1 MIHRIEYL
9 IKHNTFIQKAYVIL
23 MSIGFRL
30 LGLFIRPDKRQ
41 VMFQSLIGKT
51 YGDSPKILF
60 DRMKADPDFA
70 GYQFVWAFADPDKFE
85 VEGARKVKLNS
96 LAYFIETMRSGIWV
110 TNVDMQ
116 RGLHYKSK
124 KTLSI
129 NTWHGVPMK
138 VIGNAQKT
146 RNDYNYY
153 DVDMLCCSSPFERE
167 VFIRDFNVP
176 ADVIVQC
183 GMPRNDEL
191 YRVTPE
197 DRARY
202 REELGIPEDKKVILY
217 CPTWRDSADGGNS
230 YQIAPPID
238 VDYWQ
243 RELGSEYV
251 MLFRMHHLTTEMLGI
266 EYNDFARDVSGDPQI
281 NHLMAAA
288 DILVSDY
295 SATVFDF
302 SILEKPI
309 ISFAYDYEDYSR
321 SRGFYEKLDDILP
334 GSHFATQEE
343 VVKHIQTMDY
353 AVECEKT
360 GKLKHKYIATAG
372 NATET
377 CMAFI
382 KERLKK

>member
-23 MSIGFRL
+23 MSLAFRV
-30 LGLFIRPDKRQ
+30 LGLFIRPNHRQ

-60 DRMKADPDFA
+60 DRMKEDPDFA
-70 GYQFVWAFADPDKFE
+70 GYRFVWAFADPDKFQ

-96 LAYFIETMRSGIWV
+96 LRYFIETMRSGIWI

-124 KTLSI
+124 KILSI

-153 DVDMLCCSSPFERE
+153 DVDMLCCSGPFERE

-176 ADVIVQC
+176 GDVIVQC

-191 YRVTPE
+191 YHITQE
-197 DRARY
+197 DRAGY
-202 REELGIPEDKKVILY
+202 RREFGIPEDKKVILY
-217 CPTWRDSADGGNS
+217 CPTWRDSADGGSS

-266 EYNDFARDVSGDPQI
+266 SYNDFARDVSSSPQI
-281 NHLMAAA
+281 NHLMAIA

-295 SATVFDF
+295 SATIFDY

-309 ISFAYDYEDYSR
+309 ISFAYDYEAYSE
-321 SRGFYEKLDDILP
+321 SRGFYEKLEDILP
-334 GSHFATQEE
+334 GSYFATQEE

-353 AVECEKT
+353 AGECEKT
-360 GKLKHKYIATAG
+360 RKIKNKYIATAG

-377 CMAFI
+377 CMEFI
-382 KERLKK
+382 KQHLK

>member
-9 IKHNTFIQKAYVIL
+9 IKHNTFVQKAYVIL
-23 MSIGFRL
+23 MSIGFRF
-30 LGLFIRPDKRQ
+30 LGLFIRPNKRQ

-70 GYQFVWAFADPDKFE
+70 GYRFVWAFADPDKFQ

-96 LAYFIETMRSGIWV
+96 LGYFIETMRSGIWI

-124 KTLSI
+124 KILSI

-153 DVDMLCCSSPFERE
+153 DVDLLCCSCPFERE

-176 ADVIVQC
+176 ADAVVQC

-191 YRVTPE
+191 YRVTAE

-202 REELGIPEDKKVILY
+202 RKELGIPEDKKVILY

-238 VDYWQ
+238 VEYWQ

-266 EYNDFARDVSGDPQI
+266 EYNDFARDVSDAPQI

-295 SATVFDF
+295 SATIFDF

-309 ISFAYDYEDYSR
+309 ISFAYDYEDYSH
-321 SRGFYEKLDDILP
+321 SRGFYEKLDDVLP

-353 AVECEKT
+353 AAECEKT
-360 GKLKHKYIATAG
+360 KKVKNKYIAAAG

-382 KERLKK
+382 KDRLKK